1 VFDFS
6 EFEVEEEG
14 RLENLDPVPEGSGE
28 SIIAHHKF
36 ELAVDLPQSLAVKT
50 YLGLARGNASE
61 CLLGELPALSV

>member
-28 SIIAHHKF
+28 SIIAHHEF
-36 ELAVDLPQSLAVKT
+36 QLAVYLPQSLAV
-50 YLGLARGNASE
+50 
-61 CLLGELPALSV
+61 